1 MARYTGPVCRICRRE
16 GMKLFLKGEKCFTK
30 CTFEKRSSPPGMH
43 QQRRRKVSDFA
54 LQLREKQKARRMYG
68 VLERQMKNTFDRAA
82 EVTGATGETLLIN
95 LETRLDNTVYRS
107 GFAKSRSQA
116 RQLVAHGHI
125 TVNGRETKTPSY
137 SVKAGD
143 AVAVSEKS
151 RGSNYF
157 KEMTAWAKTQTRPG
171 WLEVDPDAYTAKVL
185 ATPSRDHRRPRA
197 RRRPRVLHDPRHQG
211 GRRSARP
218 QLEADPPSL
227 VRERAS
233 DAHSREDG
241 TGRGDRC
248 GHHDHE

>member
-16 GMKLFLKGEKCFTK
+16 SMKLFLKGEKCFTK

-116 RQLVAHGHI
+116 RQLVTHGHI
-125 TVNGRETKTPSY
+125 TVNGRETR
-137 SVKAGD
+137 
-143 AVAVSEKS
+143 SEERRVGKECMVQCRS
-151 RGSNYF
+151 RWSPY
-157 KEMTAWAKTQTRPG
+157 
-171 WLEVDPDAYTAKVL
+171 
-185 ATPSRDHRRPRA
+185 H
-197 RRRPRVLHDPRHQG
+197 
-211 GRRSARP
+211 
-218 QLEADPPSL
+218 
-227 VRERAS
+227 
-233 DAHSREDG
+233 
-241 TGRGDRC
+241 
-248 GHHDHE
+248 